1 MQRHVQVHVHVHVY
15 MYEHKQ
21 NMHGTCTQ
29 IHKTEC
35 CLYNKQFP
43 PPVSNPQGAFD
54 LNLSLASQ
62 NSRKFQ
68 PVWYQSNL
76 PPTLPYSVSSRHYRD
91 KGEILQCS

>member
-35 CLYNKQFP
+35 CLYNKRFP
-43 PPVSNPQGAFD
+43 PPRFKSPRSVQPQFIACFPEQQEISASLVSIE
-54 LNLSLASQ
+54 
-62 NSRKFQ
+62 
-68 PVWYQSNL
+68 
-76 PPTLPYSVSSRHYRD
+76 PPPYSSLL
-91 KGEILQCS
+91 G